1 MNLKQGEVQSD
12 AEARSHSDQPGAV
25 GRVGVLFRVR
35 RREDGAVV
43 RRDVAAARHWWRKE
57 GRGQGIFI
65 YQRAVN
71 TSGQIHYS
79 AAIVEGGGRGE
90 KGGWMWGWG
99 WIFHPRGLLL
109 PLLGVSLPLFFALRL
124 VPRRLSGLK
133 ISQQSLL
140 ASGGSD
146 GVFL

>member
-1 MNLKQGEVQSD
+1 MNLKQGEVQPD
-12 AEARSHSDQPGAV
+12 AEARSHGDQPGAV

-71 TSGQIHYS
+71 TSGQIQYS
-79 AAIVEGGGRGE
+79 AAIVV
-90 KGGWMWGWG
+90 GWMGGGWG
-99 WIFHPRGLLL
+99 WIFSSPWSSAPPSQCLS
-109 PLLGVSLPLFFALRL
+109 PSLRRSSSSAQAL
-124 VPRRLSGLK
+124 VWPK
-133 ISQQSLL
+133 
-140 ASGGSD
+140 D
-146 GVFL
+146 

>member
-1 MNLKQGEVQSD
+1 MRPVNLEQGEVQPD
-12 AEARSHSDQPGAV
+12 AEARSHGDQPGAV

-79 AAIVEGGGRGE
+79 AATVGGEKRGWMGGCGGGF
-90 KGGWMWGWG
+90 
-99 WIFHPRGLLL
+99 FHPRGLLL

-133 ISQQSLL
+133 ISQ
-140 ASGGSD
+140 
-146 GVFL
+146 